1 MDPATT
7 GFAAFPEFSSGLQ
20 TLNEQQMLSMVA
32 GNTIDDHQKFPDPRL
47 DDVVQMT
54 QEPRYYVLVSAF
66 DFQSWLH
73 HKPVLLWR
81 AHVSTEQWGHYFDQ
95 VVGTLINTAGP
106 LLGRETKVPHFI
118 SAPTLPLGRVIV
130 GAPEV
135 KDYAATPSP

>member
-1 MDPATT
+1 
-7 GFAAFPEFSSGLQ
+7 
-20 TLNEQQMLSMVA
+20 
-32 GNTIDDHQKFPDPRL
+32 
-47 DDVVQMT
+47 MT